1 MKKSHVARALICSLF
16 LFFVSCSVHELDTKN
31 TFPSGD
37 EVFYASLESY
47 SEPETKVYVD
57 ENVKI
62 LWDEDDRITIFNKYT
77 YNQEYRFAGETGDNA
92 GAFKKVPN
100 DDFVTGNSIDH
111 IYAIYPFI
119 ETTKISNKEVMTIT
133 LPSEQ
138 SYRENS
144 FGPGANVMTSATEDN
159 NLLFKNVGGYLVLKF
174 YGEGVSVSS
183 IKLEGNNGELLSG
196 KATVTHAVEGVPSV
210 TMATDA
216 GTSITLNCPTPVELG
231 TTKEDATLF
240 WLVVPP
246 TKFTGGFTLTVM
258 DANGGEFVK
267 KTTANLT
274 IARNGVL
281 RISPIEVKPVVPLDP
296 NKVIY
301 YTSSDNSVITP
312 NAANA
317 FGATIVS
324 NDYVDQKGVMIFDAD
339 VTTIGDHA
347 FENCET
353 LTGITIPKTVTIIG
367 DYAFSE
373 CTNLGASGTR
383 ANIRT
388 GETSIIIPE
397 GVTSIGDYAFQDC
410 TNLTS
415 ITIPDT
421 VTSIGDGAFSGCNN
435 LADIDIPDSV
445 KDMGVKVFDGCTSL
459 TSVTIPDGVKRIDDY
474 AFAGCENLISVDIPS
489 SVTSI
494 GKHAFDDCENLVS
507 ITLPDG
513 VTRIEAFAFAAC
525 MSLPS
530 INFPSGLKS
539 IGSSAF
545 ESCFVLAN
553 VTLPSGIEDI
563 GSFAF
568 ASCHAFTSFSIPPRI
583 TRISDGLFSSCS
595 RLSSISIHEDVESIG
610 YMAFSSCSSLT
621 SISIPESVTA
631 IDENAFSESGLTSI
645 TIPKNV
651 TSIGN
656 WAFRD
661 CSQLTSFTVL
671 SVTPPVIPH
680 GNMTEGLFQDS
691 NDFPIYVPAESFAA
705 YKEADDWKNYAS
717 RIHIIAPA
725 SGKINGHAFVDLGN
739 GLKWAT
745 MNVGAESETE
755 YGNLYAWGKT
765 EPRVFD
771 PDYVYDYNT
780 AFVDVATSE
789 WGQNWRY
796 PTVQEWDA
804 LTDLSKFTWTWDS
817 VNRGYTVES
826 KIPGYLG
833 NKIFLPAAGELGEP
847 ENDNFLAGDE
857 GCYWSSSIGDSGPS
871 AWQLN
876 FWVTSGEDPEERFVA
891 TYAVGVNGG
900 AGLSIRPVSD

>member
-1 MKKSHVARALICSLF
+1 
-16 LFFVSCSVHELDTKN
+16 
-31 TFPSGD
+31 
-37 EVFYASLESY
+37 
-47 SEPETKVYVD
+47 
-57 ENVKI
+57 
-62 LWDEDDRITIFNKYT
+62 
-77 YNQEYRFAGETGDNA
+77 
-92 GAFKKVPN
+92 
-100 DDFVTGNSIDH
+100 
-111 IYAIYPFI
+111 
-119 ETTKISNKEVMTIT
+119 
-133 LPSEQ
+133 
-138 SYRENS
+138 
-144 FGPGANVMTSATEDN
+144 MTSATEDN

-258 DANGGEFVK
+258 DDNGGEFVK

-281 RISPIEVKPVVPLDP
+281 RISSIEVKPVVPLDP

-301 YTSSDNSVITP
+301 YTSSDNGVITP

-317 FGATIVS
+317 FGAMIVS
-324 NDYVDQKGVMIFDAD
+324 NDYVDQKGVMVFDAD

-353 LTGITIPKTVTIIG
+353 LTGITIPETVTIIG
-367 DYAFSE
+367 DYAFSG

-383 ANIRT
+383 AKIRT
-388 GETSIIIPE
+388 GETAIIIPE

-410 TNLTS
+410 TNLSS

-421 VTSIGDGAFSGCNN
+421 VTSIGDGAFSGCKN
-435 LADIDIPDSV
+435 LSDIDIPDSV

-459 TSVTIPDGVKRIDDY
+459 TSVTIPDGVTRIDDY

-507 ITLPDG
+507 ITIPDG

-553 VTLPSGIEDI
+553 VSLPSGIEDI
-563 GSFAF
+563 GSYAF

-583 TRISDGLFSSCS
+583 TQISDGLFSSCS
-595 RLSSISIHEDVESIG
+595 SLSSISIHEDVESIG
-610 YMAFSSCSSLT
+610 YGAFTGCLSLS
-621 SISIPESVTA
+621 SISIPESITV
-631 IDENAFSESGLTSI
+631 IEENAFSESGLTSI

-661 CSQLTSFTVL
+661 CSQLTSFTL
-671 SVTPPVIPH
+671 LAVTPPVIPH
-680 GNMTEGLFQDS
+680 GNMTEGLFQNT
-691 NDFPIYVPAESFAA
+691 NDFPIYVPSGSVDVYKAANDWSTYAERIEGF
-705 YKEADDWKNYAS
+705 DDLNWVIGS
-717 RIHIIAPA
+717 SP
-725 SGKINGHAFVDLGN
+725 L
-739 GLKWAT
+739 
-745 MNVGAESETE
+745 
-755 YGNLYAWGKT
+755 NLYII
-765 EPRVFD
+765 
-771 PDYVYDYNT
+771 
-780 AFVDVATSE
+780 
-789 WGQNWRY
+789 
-796 PTVQEWDA
+796 
-804 LTDLSKFTWTWDS
+804 LSKQYVTVSAGQTIRVSIGLWD
-817 VNRGYTVES
+817 G
-826 KIPGYLG
+826 
-833 NKIFLPAAGELGEP
+833 GEAYVSWETGQTP
-847 ENDNFLAGDE
+847 QYVDGTDE
-857 GCYWSSSIGDSGPS
+857 GTLYDEVSHTYDTDYSGYIYALSGCGRYSYADGMSIE
-871 AWQLN
+871 
-876 FWVTSGEDPEERFVA
+876 VI
-891 TYAVGVNGG
+891 
-900 AGLSIRPVSD
+900 SIE

>member
-1 MKKSHVARALICSLF
+1 MKKRFSLLSLICL
-16 LFFVSCSVHELDTKN
+16 LAISCSVNEMDTKDA
-31 TFPSGD
+31 FIPSD
-37 EVFYASLESY
+37 EIFYATLESY
-47 SEPETKVYVD
+47 SDLDTKVYVD

-62 LWDEDDRITIFNKYT
+62 LWDKDDRVTIFNKYT
-77 YNQEYRFAGETGDNA
+77 YNQEYRFLGETGDNA
-92 GAFKKVPN
+92 GGFKKVPN
-100 DDFVTGNSIDH
+100 DDFVTGNDVNNV
-111 IYAIYPFI
+111 YAVYPYL
-119 ETTKISNKEVMTIT
+119 ESTKISNEEVMTIT
-133 LPSEQ
+133 LPAEQ
-138 SYRENS
+138 IYRNGS
-144 FGPGANVMTSATEDN
+144 FGPGVNVMTSATEDN
-159 NLLFKNVGGYLVLKF
+159 MLKFKNVGGYLVLKF

-183 IKLEGNNGELLSG
+183 IKLEGNNGEHLSG
-196 KATVTHAVEGVPSV
+196 KATVTHAVGGTPST
-210 TMATDA
+210 TMTTDA
-216 GTSITLNCPTPVELG
+216 GTSITLNCPTPVVLG
-231 TTKEDATLF
+231 STKEGATMF

-246 TKFTGGFTLTVM
+246 TKFTGGFTLTVT

-281 RISPIEVKPVVPLDP
+281 RISPIEVKPIAPLDP

-301 YTSSDNSVITP
+301 YTSSDNSVIAP
-312 NAANA
+312 NTANA

-324 NDYVDQKGVMIFDAD
+324 NDYVDQKGVMVFDAD

-353 LTGITIPKTVTIIG
+353 LTGITIP
-367 DYAFSE
+367 
-373 CTNLGASGTR
+373 
-383 ANIRT
+383 
-388 GETSIIIPE
+388 ET
-397 GVTSIGDYAFQDC
+397 VTSIGDYAFSGCSNLGVSSTRDSIPVRTDETSVIIPHGVTSIGAYAFQDC
-410 TNLTS
+410 TNLIS

-421 VTSIGDGAFSGCNN
+421 VTSVGDGAFSGCNN
-435 LADIDIPDSV
+435 LSDIEIPDSV
-445 KDMGVKVFDGCTSL
+445 KDMGEKVFDSCTSL
-459 TSVTIPDGVKRIDDY
+459 TSVTIPDGVTRIDDY

-507 ITLPDG
+507 ITLPNG
-513 VTRIEAFAFAAC
+513 VTKIEAFAFAAC

-530 INFPSGLKS
+530 INIPNGVKS

-563 GSFAF
+563 GSYAF

-583 TRISDGLFSSCS
+583 TQISDGLFSSCS
-595 RLSSISIHEDVESIG
+595 RLSSVSIHEDVESIG
-610 YMAFSSCSSLT
+610 YGAFIGCSSLT
-621 SISIPESVTA
+621 SISIPESVS
-631 IDENAFSESGLTSI
+631 IIGENAFSESGLTSI
-645 TIPKNV
+645 TIPESV

-661 CSQLTSFTVL
+661 CSKLTSFTVL
-671 SVTPPVIPH
+671 AVTPPVIPH

-705 YKEADDWKNYAS
+705 YKEADDWNNYAS

-725 SGKINGHAFVDLGN
+725 SGQINGHAFVDLGN

-771 PDYVYDYNT
+771 PSYVYDSST
-780 AFVDVATSE
+780 AFMDVATSE

-804 LTDLSKFTWTWDS
+804 LTNLSKFTWTWDS
-817 VNRGYTVES
+817 LYRGYWVES
-826 KIPGYLG
+826 KIQGYEG

-857 GCYWSSSIGDSGPS
+857 GCYWSSSIGNSGPS

-876 FWVTSGEDPEERFVA
+876 FWVTTGEDPEEVFVA
-891 TYAVGVNGG
+891 TYIVGVSGG

>member
-1 MKKSHVARALICSLF
+1 MKKSLLLQSF
-16 LFFVSCSVHELDTKN
+16 LCLLVVSCSINEMDTKDAFN
-31 TFPSGD
+31 TSD
-37 EVFYASLESY
+37 DIFYASLESY
-47 SEPETKVYVD
+47 SEPNTKVYVD
-57 ENVKI
+57 EHVKI

-77 YNQEYRFAGETGDNA
+77 YNQEYRFLGETGDNA
-92 GAFKKVPN
+92 GGFKKVPN
-100 DDFVTGNSIDH
+100 DDFVTGNDLNNVF
-111 IYAIYPFI
+111 AVYPYL
-119 ETTKISNKEVMTIT
+119 ESTKISNKEVMSLT

-138 SYRENS
+138 EYRENS

-159 NLLFKNVGGYLVLKF
+159 MLRFKNVGGYLVLKF

-196 KATVTHAVEGVPSV
+196 KATITHPVGGTPST
-210 TMATDA
+210 TMASTA
-216 GTSITLNCPTPVELG
+216 GSSITLTCENPVELG
-231 TTKEDATLF
+231 ATKEDATMF

-246 TKFTGGFTLTVM
+246 TKFTGGFTLTVI
-258 DANGGEFVK
+258 DANGAEFVK

-301 YTSSDNSVITP
+301 YTSSNNQIVTP

-324 NDYVDQKGVMIFDAD
+324 NDYGDQKGILVFDAD
-339 VTTIGDHA
+339 VTIIGDHA

-353 LTGITIPKTVTIIG
+353 LTGITIPDTVTSIG
-367 DYAFSE
+367 DYAFSG
-373 CTNLGASGTR
+373 CTNLGVSSTR
-383 ANIRT
+383 ASIPVRT
-388 GETSIIIPE
+388 GETSVIIPD
-397 GVTSIGDYAFQDC
+397 GVTSIGAYAFQDC

-415 ITIPDT
+415 ISIPDT
-421 VTSIGDGAFSGCNN
+421 VTSIGEGAFSGCNN
-435 LADIDIPDSV
+435 LSDIDIPNSV
-445 KDMGVKVFDGCTSL
+445 TDMGEKVFDGCTSL
-459 TSVTIPDGVKRIDDY
+459 TSVTIPDGITRIDDY

-507 ITLPDG
+507 ITIPDG

-530 INFPSGLKS
+530 INFPSRLKS

-563 GSFAF
+563 GSYAF

-595 RLSSISIHEDVESIG
+595 RLSSISIHENVESIG
-610 YMAFSSCSSLT
+610 YGAFTGCSSLT
-621 SISIPESVTA
+621 SISIPESVTV

-645 TIPKNV
+645 TIPESV

-661 CSQLTSFTVL
+661 CLQLTSFTVL
-671 SVTPPVIPH
+671 ASTPPIIPH
-680 GNMTEGLFQDS
+680 GNLTEGLFQDS
-691 NDFPIYVPAESFAA
+691 NDFPIYVPAESFTV

-745 MNVGAESETE
+745 MNLGAESMTE

-771 PDYVYDYNT
+771 PDYVYDSST

-804 LTDLSKFTWTWDS
+804 LTNLSKFTWTWDS
-817 VNRGYTVES
+817 QNKGYWVES
-826 KIPGYLG
+826 KIPGYQG

-847 ENDNFLAGDE
+847 ENDNFLVGDE
-857 GCYWSSSIGDSGPS
+857 GCYWSSSIGNSGPS

-876 FWVTSGEDPEERFVA
+876 FWVTTGEDPEEIFVA
-891 TYAVGVNGG
+891 TYIVGVSGG
-900 AGLSIRPVSD
+900 AGLSVRPVSD